1 MRLKLGILNFSNILS
16 IVLVVV
22 SLWGN
27 KLFIQEKTEIQNT
40 TLIIENSGDELST
53 VGDNCIEVQKNIE
66 LKVNKHIIYFRFSE

>member
-1 MRLKLGILNFSNILS
+1 MQLKLGILNFSNILG

-40 TLIIENSGDELST
+40 SLIFKNSDRAVSAMA
-53 VGDNCIEVQKNIE
+53 DNCHESKNNIE
-66 LKVNKHIIYFRFSE
+66 LRFNKHIIVFRFSE